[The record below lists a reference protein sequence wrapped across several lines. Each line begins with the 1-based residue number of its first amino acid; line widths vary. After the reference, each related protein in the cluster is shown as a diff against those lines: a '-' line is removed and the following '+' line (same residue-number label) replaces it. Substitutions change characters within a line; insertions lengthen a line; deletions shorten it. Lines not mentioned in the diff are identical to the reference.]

1 MIKFKEE
8 EVISILKKNKMNM
21 NNMRRSQIRLKLK
34 YIIMKMKN
42 QTESWKRVKNI
53 WQLKDFRQI

>member
-21 NNMRRSQIRLKLK
+21 SNMRRSLTRLKLK

-42 QTESWKRVKNI
+42 QTEDWKRVKNI
-53 WQLKDFRQI
+53 